1 MSYHDVFELFTDKV
15 RLSIQQD
22 NFAKL
27 TMAKTIGRAD
37 LKNIFLR
44 PVFSNDSFKLLLKYR
59 FTSREIEDKEEECT
73 LEEAFKIIEVHLR
86 NPFLSVILFTTTKDV
101 TFKINKK
108 GAGSLSE
115 TPPTFQNIIKN

>member
-1 MSYHDVFELFTDKV
+1 MSYHDVFELFIDKV
-15 RLSIQQD
+15 RVSIQED
-22 NFAKL
+22 SFAKL
-27 TMAKTIGRAD
+27 TMAKTIGKAD

-44 PVFSNDSFKLLLKYR
+44 PVFSNDSFKLVLKYR
-59 FTSREIEDKEEECT
+59 FASREIEDKEEECT
-73 LEEAFKIIEVHLR
+73 LEEAFKIIKVHLR

-108 GAGSLSE
+108 GAGSLNE